1 MRLNILVE
9 DSKVEQ
15 VRIEYGDDKIL
26 TLPCSETGKEP
37 ATHWFCNIAGDEKKI
52 MSIYA
57 KKKLSTMELNTG
69 PKEFLEKW
77 NLKIIK

>member
-1 MRLNILVE
+1 MRLNILAE

-15 VRIEYGDDKIL
+15 IRKDFGNDRVLK
-26 TLPCSETGKEP
+26 LPCSETGQEP
-37 ATHWFCNIAGDEKKI
+37 ATHWYCNIAGDEKKI
-52 MSIYA
+52 MDIYS
-57 KKKLSTMELNTG
+57 KKKLSIMELNTG